1 MAERTVHEAA
11 EGFKAADTTGTF
23 QGWLPHQL
31 EAFEKWETLEKACVY
46 YPTGKGKTQIMLT
59 MVWVRGYSTVVVIAP
74 PITHNAWIRHGRT
87 LGLKVIAM
95 SHAKFRQKDVKLQRE
110 TPVIVDEVHLCGGQT
125 GAGWTKLDKMA
136 AHLKAPLVLGSA
148 TPNYNDVERV
158 YCVAHVLDPHGNRGG
173 FIGWLYRNCETAEN
187 PFGTIPNVVKPLN
200 YDTAEEMLADLPGV
214 IYIPDEAPDILRD
227 WQVGYEELSDEFEE
241 LGVDR
246 SRERIMASVME
257 KQQRESL
264 LKILTP
270 DEKGLTDWVA
280 EMLGRLD
287 GDVIFMQEPNTVL
300 IFAQRSTVAKVIYD
314 LYVELGL
321 DSRKNNPLHDAD
333 DDWFW
338 SCGYIDGSMT
348 TKQKLEI
355 SEDFVR
361 GKFRVLIGTASL
373 ATGADGMDKMC
384 DTLIIVDDTN
394 DDSLRRQLVGRIL
407 PRGNVKPEDYA
418 GKVAYRFVYS
428 NN

>member
-11 EGFKAADTTGTF
+11 ERFKAADTTGTF

-31 EAFEKWETLEKACVY
+31 EAFKKWETLEKACVY

-59 MVWVRGYSTVVVIAP
+59 MVWLRGYSTVVVIAP
-74 PITHNAWIRHGRT
+74 PITHSAWIRHGRV

-95 SHAKFRQKDVKLQRE
+95 GHAKFRQKDVKLQRE

-136 AHLKAPLVLGSA
+136 AHLKAPVVLGSA

-158 YCVAHVLDPHGNRGG
+158 YCVAHVIDPHGNRGG
-173 FIGWLYRNCETAEN
+173 FIGWLYRNCETEEN
-187 PFGTIPNVVKPLN
+187 PFGSIPNVVRPLH
-200 YDTAEEMLADLPGV
+200 YKDAEEMLAALPGV
-214 IYIPDEAPDILRD
+214 IYIPDEAPDILQD
-227 WQVGYEELSDEFEE
+227 VKVGYDPLPDEFDE

-246 SRERIMASVME
+246 SRDRIIASMME
-257 KQQRESL
+257 ESQRESL

-270 DEKGLTDWVA
+270 DETRLTDWVA
-280 EMLGRLD
+280 EALGQLD
-287 GDVIFMQEPNTVL
+287 GDTIFGQLPDTVL
-300 IFAQRSTVAKVIYD
+300 IFAQRSTVAKVIYEAYRNGMGD
-314 LYVELGL
+314 YPGDVEMQ
-321 DSRKNNPLHDAD
+321 
-333 DDWFW
+333 WYF

-348 TKQKLEI
+348 TKQKLEV
-355 SEDFVR
+355 SEAWVR
-361 GKFRVLIGTASL
+361 GEFRVLIGTASL

-384 DTLIIVDDTN
+384 NHLIIVDDTN